1 MGCPSARFAPVSQN
15 QLTWVPSNA
24 LHPYPACLSSLGSPV
39 RPHPRRCCVLP
50 AGVPRMPQPGLGLG
64 GRAEAVRDPG
74 GQDLH
79 HRVEG
84 ILGAILA
91 QVRALQEEGGST
103 FTLVMMVVGKTGGQS
118 IRQHREAGR
127 R

>member
-1 MGCPSARFAPVSQN
+1 
-15 QLTWVPSNA
+15 
-24 LHPYPACLSSLGSPV
+24 
-39 RPHPRRCCVLP
+39 
-50 AGVPRMPQPGLGLG
+50 MPQPGLGLG

-91 QVRALQEEGGST
+91 QVGALQGGGSGNSHST